1 METRM
6 LNMATEFRTAEIEGR
21 KYIEGY
27 FSVFDDVYE
36 LWDDVTESVDRN
48 AFNDTLDGDIRV
60 LVNHDTRL
68 VLGRN
73 KAGTAEFRTDDHGL
87 WGRVEINPNDS
98 DAVNTWER
106 VKRGDVNQASFG
118 FQILSEKTD
127 RNGDKV
133 HFTLMKVRLHEVSV
147 CTFPAYNSTSLSARG
162 ADEDQIKKRKFELW
176 RSQQEERINKWH

>member
-1 METRM
+1 METRT
-6 LNMATEFRTAEIEGR
+6 LNMPTEFRTLEDDGKR
-21 KYIEGY
+21 YIEGY
-27 FSVFDDVYE
+27 FAVFGDIYE
-36 LWDDVTESVDRN
+36 LWDDVTESVDRH
-48 AFNDTLDGDIRV
+48 AFDDTLDGDIRV

-87 WGRVEINPNDS
+87 WGRVEINPCDT

-106 VKRGDVNQASFG
+106 VKRGDVSQASFG
-118 FQILSEKTD
+118 FQIESEKQD
-127 RNGDKV
+127 RDGGRV

-162 ADEDQIKKRKFELW
+162 ADEEHIKKRKYELW
-176 RSQQEERINKWH
+176 RAQQEERINKWH